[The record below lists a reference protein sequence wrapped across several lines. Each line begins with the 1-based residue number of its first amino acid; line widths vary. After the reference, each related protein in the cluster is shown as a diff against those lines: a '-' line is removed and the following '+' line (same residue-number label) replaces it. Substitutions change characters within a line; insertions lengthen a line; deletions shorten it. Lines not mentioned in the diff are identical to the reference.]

1 MCLRNRIFV
10 RTVQILFGLY
20 LIFFGVIGYLIKM
33 PMPEYNE
40 AATAFLTGLFASGYL
55 FHLMSLVFV
64 LSGLMFIFNKWSA
77 FGSILLAPITVNI
90 ILFHLFLDMTG
101 WWMALIFVVLHVYL
115 LVIHWPRYKPM
126 FSK

>member
-77 FGSILLAPITVNI
+77 FGALLLAPISVNI
-90 ILFHLFLDMTG
+90 LFFHVFVDSQNFI
-101 WWMALIFVVLHVYL
+101 MALIPFVLNLYL
-115 LVIHWPRYKPM
+115 IFVHWVRYKTI
-126 FSK
+126 FQK